1 LNKRKTIR
9 VPEWKASPLRIGADA
24 GHLDENGYRVEKIG
38 EPFTDKNGRQM
49 VRVTLV
55 ERPTQ

>member
-9 VPEWKASPLRIGADA
+9 VPGWRAELLKVGADA
-24 GHLDENGYRVEKIG
+24 GLFDENGYRVEKIG

-49 VRVTLV
+49 VRITLV